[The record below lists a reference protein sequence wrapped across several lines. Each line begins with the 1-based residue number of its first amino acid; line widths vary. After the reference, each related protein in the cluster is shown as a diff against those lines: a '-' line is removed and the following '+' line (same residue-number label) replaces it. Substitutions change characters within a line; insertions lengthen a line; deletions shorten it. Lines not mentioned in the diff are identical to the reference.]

1 MTWMRAAA
9 SVSAM
14 ATSFVIVCPCCQG
27 KLTIDPELEAVIA
40 HEAPPPTRSAAD
52 LGAAFDALRSKSAER
67 EERFRQQMQA
77 EAQKGKLLD
86 RKFQE
91 GLKKAKDSPD
101 PPKRPFDY
109 D

>member
-1 MTWMRAAA
+1 MTKPA
-9 SVSAM
+9 S
-14 ATSFVIVCPCCQG
+14 FQIICPCCQA
-27 KLTIDPELEAVIA
+27 KITVDAELRAVIA
-40 HEAPPPTRSAAD
+40 HEAPPPRRTTAD
-52 LGAAFDALRSKSAER
+52 LGTAFDALRSKSAER
-67 EERFRQQMQA
+67 EERFKQQMQA

-101 PPKRPFDY
+101 PPSRPFDL